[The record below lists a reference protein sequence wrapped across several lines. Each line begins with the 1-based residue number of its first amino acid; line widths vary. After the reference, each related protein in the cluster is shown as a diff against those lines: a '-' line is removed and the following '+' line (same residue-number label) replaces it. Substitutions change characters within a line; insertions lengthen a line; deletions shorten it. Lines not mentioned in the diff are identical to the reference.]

1 MEAKIEYFAFEITN
15 ENKVQLANEFDSKDV
30 MPATNLCPEAFV
42 PGHIA
47 VVRLISMDD
56 PFVDSLGTRQ
66 YSVWIA
72 TRELFESKFVVDGTH
87 EIYDHR
93 LQIHPK

>member
-1 MEAKIEYFAFEITN
+1 MNPKVEYFAFEITD
-15 ENKVQLANEFDSKDV
+15 ENKVELANKFDSRDI
-30 MPATNLCPEAFV
+30 MPATNLCPETFV

-47 VVRLISMDD
+47 VIRLISMDD

-72 TRELFESKFVVDGTH
+72 TQQLFEDKFVVDGTH
-87 EIYDHR
+87 EIYTKR
-93 LQIHPK
+93 LQIHLK

>member
-1 MEAKIEYFAFEITN
+1 MNPKVEYFAFEITD
-15 ENKVQLANEFDSKDV
+15 ENKVELANEFDSRDV
-30 MPATNLCPEAFV
+30 MPATNLCPETFV

-47 VVRLISMDD
+47 VIRLISMDD

-72 TRELFESKFVVDGTH
+72 TDQLLNDNFVIDGRNKYYPTRI
-87 EIYDHR
+87 E
-93 LQIHPK
+93 IHPK